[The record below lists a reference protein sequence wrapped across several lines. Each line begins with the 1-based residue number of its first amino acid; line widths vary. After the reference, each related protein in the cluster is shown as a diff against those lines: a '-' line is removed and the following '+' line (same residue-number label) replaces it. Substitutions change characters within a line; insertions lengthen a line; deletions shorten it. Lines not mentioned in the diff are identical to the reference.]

1 MRIIEEPKKF
11 TSFDE
16 LKLGDVFNYDEVWY
30 IKIDTI
36 KSEMSVFN
44 AIELETGMPEY
55 IAPYSDV
62 IYQDVELRVRDF
74 RYS

>member
-1 MRIIEEPKKF
+1 MRIIEELKKF
-11 TSFDE
+11 TNFED

-44 AIELETGMPEY
+44 AVELETGMPEY
-55 IAPYSDV
+55 ITPYSDV
-62 IYQDVELRVRDF
+62 VYQDVELKVRDF
-74 RYS
+74 

>member
-1 MRIIEEPKKF
+1 MRIISEPKKF
-11 TSFDE
+11 TNFED

-36 KSEMSVFN
+36 RTEMSVFN

-55 IAPYSDV
+55 IAPYQDV
-62 IYQDVELRVRDF
+62 EYQDVELRVHDF
-74 RYS
+74 

>member
-11 TSFDE
+11 TNFDD

-36 KSEMSVFN
+36 RTEMSAFN
-44 AIELETGMPEY
+44 AVELETGILEY

-62 IYQDVELRVRDF
+62 IYQDVELRVHDF
-74 RYS
+74 

>member
-1 MRIIEEPKKF
+1 MRIIAEPKKF
-11 TSFDE
+11 TNFDD

-36 KSEMSVFN
+36 RTEMSAFN
-44 AIELETGMPEY
+44 AVELETGILEY

-62 IYQDVELRVRDF
+62 IYQDVELRVHDF
-74 RYS
+74 